1 MESIEEYPTGIGL
14 VGPEDTSSTD
24 SLSSYSCAAGG
35 DTDLRHYPNASNIA
49 NSEFSD
55 DLERCCPSH
64 VTSLIS
70 RSILLSRLTPSIGHC
85 RKTSLRDRLR

>member
-1 MESIEEYPTGIGL
+1 MESIEEHPIGVGL
-14 VGPEDTSSTD
+14 VDSEDTSSTD
-24 SLSSYSCAAGG
+24 SLSSYTCATGG
-35 DTDLRHYPNASNIA
+35 DTGLRHYPNPSNIA

-70 RSILLSRLTPSIGHC
+70 RSILLSRLAPSINHQ
-85 RKTSLRDRLR
+85 R